1 MKKLFVFVIL
11 IAGFLMASQSPFA
24 KKLIGVWKIQSMD
37 IKGVRMLHQ
46 ELGLP
51 YIEFNDEG
59 GFMVKVSSSLEKGRY
74 SLKGNTVTLKFLY
87 PKKPVQKMVI
97 TKLDDKELD
106 YTTSDSTGDI
116 RVAAYRITTGLG
128 GEKD

>member
-1 MKKLFVFVIL
+1 
-11 IAGFLMASQSPFA
+11 
-24 KKLIGVWKIQSMD
+24 MD
-37 IKGVRMLHQ
+37 IKGVKMLHQ

-59 GFMVKVSSSLEKGRY
+59 GFMIKVSSSAEKGKY

-87 PKKPVQKMVI
+87 PRKPVQKIVI

-106 YTTSDSTGDI
+106 YTTSDSTGE
-116 RVAAYRITTGLG
+116 VKVNCYRITTGLG
-128 GEKD
+128 KEKD

>member
-1 MKKLFVFVIL
+1 MKKLFAIIFL
-11 IAGFLMASQSPFA
+11 TSGLLMAFHSPLT
-24 KKLIGVWKIQSMD
+24 KKLLGVWKIQTME
-37 IKGVRMLHQ
+37 IKGVKMFHQ

-59 GFMVKVSSSLEKGRY
+59 GFMVKVSSFAEQGRY

-87 PKKPVQKMVI
+87 PKKPMQTLVI
-97 TKLDDKELD
+97 TKLDDKEFD
-106 YTTSDSTGDI
+106 YTTSDSTGE
-116 RVAAYRITTGLG
+116 VKVTAYRITTGLS